1 MMQSIVINLISISK
15 IMLDIKYIRE
25 NQAAVEKAIVDKNI
39 NLNLLELIEVDKE
52 RVALIQEVEELN
64 SLKNDINEMM
74 KSAKDDDERQEI
86 IAKAK
91 IFKEKLEVKEPL
103 LRDVKE
109 KFVNLMVKV
118 PTVPAADVPV
128 GKSEEDNI
136 VVSEMGEKPDF
147 SFTPKTH
154 IELAES
160 LDLIDFK
167 QGVKTSGYR
176 GYYLKNE
183 GAELVMALMMY
194 AMHKMISKGYAPMMP
209 PTLVKDFAL
218 FGTGYFSGAQYD
230 SDVDEVY
237 QVASSDKDA
246 SGGTSKEKKFLTGTS
261 EAGLLAY
268 YADKVLTEEELPIKV
283 AGFSQCYRSEIG
295 SYGKD
300 TAGLYRVHEFMKV
313 EMVTLCTAD
322 VGVSE
327 KLQEEM
333 VAISQEVHEELG
345 LPYRKLAIC
354 SGDMGTG
361 KYRMFDLEAW
371 MPGLNR
377 WGETGSASNFLD
389 WQSRRLNVKYK
400 DKDGKKKYVYMLN
413 NTVLPSARPLI
424 AILENFQQEDGSVV
438 IPEVLRPY
446 MPQNRERIV
455 VKK

>member
-1 MMQSIVINLISISK
+1 
-15 IMLDIKYIRE
+15 MLDIKYIRE
-25 NQAAVEKAIVDKNI
+25 NQEAVQKAITDKNCD
-39 NLNLLELIEVDKE
+39 LNLLELIEIDKE

-74 KSAKDDDERQEI
+74 KSAKDDEERQEI
-86 IAKAK
+86 ITKAK

-109 KFVNLMVKV
+109 RFLNLMVKV
-118 PTVPAADVPV
+118 PTVPASDAPV
-128 GKSEEDNI
+128 GKDEDDN
-136 VVSEMGEKPDF
+136 VVVYEKGEKPTF
-147 SFTPKTH
+147 SFPPKTH
-154 IELAES
+154 VEIAES

-194 AMHKMISKGYAPMMP
+194 AMHKMISKGFAPMMP
-209 PTLVKDFAL
+209 PTLVKEFSL
-218 FGTGYFSGAQYD
+218 FGTGYFSGAHYD
-230 SDVDEVY
+230 SDVDEIY
-237 QVASSDKDA
+237 QIASSDKDVD
-246 SGGTSKEKKFLTGTS
+246 GETSKEKKFLTGTS
-261 EAGLLAY
+261 EASLLAY
-268 YADKVLTEEELPIKV
+268 FADKVLDEDELPIKV

-313 EMVTLCTAD
+313 EMVALTTAD
-322 VGVSE
+322 IDGSE

-333 VAISQEVHEELG
+333 VAISEEVHQELG

-371 MPGLNR
+371 MPGLDR

-424 AILENFQQEDGSVV
+424 AILENFQQEDGSVIV
-438 IPEVLRPY
+438 PEVLRPY

-455 VKK
+455 PKK